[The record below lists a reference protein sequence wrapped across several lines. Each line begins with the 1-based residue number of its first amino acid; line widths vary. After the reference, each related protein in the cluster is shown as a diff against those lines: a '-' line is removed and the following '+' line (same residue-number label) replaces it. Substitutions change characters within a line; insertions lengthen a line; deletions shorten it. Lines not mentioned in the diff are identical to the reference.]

1 MLVEY
6 FDNKGKEIKSKI
18 ELRDDVFGAKVNK
31 VLLAQAVRTYL
42 ANNRQSNANTKN
54 RGEVS
59 GGGKKPWKQKGTG
72 RARAGSSRS
81 PIWKGGGVTFGPTN
95 EINYKKTLTKKMR
108 KLAMIS
114 SFSLQANEGNIVI
127 FQDLKFEKPS
137 TQDLVKVLGK
147 LSDEKVL
154 LIQKDA
160 DQNLVNSAHNID
172 SLNLEVV
179 NAVNYYDILN
189 SKKVIVLESALESIY
204 KFWGSQKEAPKP
216 VKKEVK
222 PKTVKSTK

>member
-59 GGGKKPWKQKGTG
+59 GGDKKPWKQKGTG

-160 DQNLVNSAHNID
+160 DQNLVNSAHNIE

-204 KFWGSQKEAPKP
+204 NFWGSKSESAKP